1 MIHGFCYNKG
11 ADPEIFVRGLSRYF
25 HPFSQL
31 NTSFFGKIDDK
42 ANLKKYVTWQ
52 YSVAI
57 KLYWSKYWHDLKYLF
72 DAVNSLELKY
82 YIYTE
87 MSACHSPFATITG

>member
-42 ANLKKYVTWQ
+42 ANLKKIRDVTIQ
-52 YSVAI
+52 CSYKVVLIEILA
-57 KLYWSKYWHDLKYLF
+57 
-72 DAVNSLELKY
+72 
-82 YIYTE
+82 
-87 MSACHSPFATITG
+87 